1 VRAALQEPGVTAKNG
16 GINMSIILMD
26 VGGNGKCK
34 SMMVN
39 EVITTLKWT
48 EDWGEDNYTVF
59 ITTGL
64 AVTNAHRS
72 MVHSWMEGLGFP
84 VNEMACK
91 ELKGQTQG
99 SNLEEDACKV

>member
-39 EVITTLKWT
+39 EVITTLKLK
-48 EDWGEDNYTVF
+48 EDWGEDNYAVF
-59 ITTGL
+59 SMTGL
-64 AVTNAHRS
+64 ALMNVHGS
-72 MVHSWMEGLGFP
+72 IVHSWKEGLGFP
-84 VNEMACK
+84 VDKMAYR
-91 ELKGQTQG
+91 TQG
-99 SNLEEDACKV
+99 SKLEEDAG